1 MIRRPPRS
9 TRTDTLFPYT
19 TLFRSIENLAH
30 RLNLVGRQAGASHRD
45 MAIVEAS
52 RARSLLNLGA
62 GGLAG
67 LLVVRPIVDDH
78 RHPRGF
84 QFRHVGGLDLAA
96 DQRAFVES
104 AHQHGYPSCAATTST
119 KACP

>member
-1 MIRRPPRS
+1 
-9 TRTDTLFPYT
+9 
-19 TLFRSIENLAH
+19 
-30 RLNLVGRQAGASHRD
+30 

-119 KACP
+119 KACPSRSSLAAPTPERLASVPRVVGFSSAISRSVLSWNTT

>member
-1 MIRRPPRS
+1 
-9 TRTDTLFPYT
+9 
-19 TLFRSIENLAH
+19 
-30 RLNLVGRQAGASHRD
+30 

-84 QFRHVGGLDLAA
+84 QFPHVGGLDLAA

-104 AHQHGYPSCAATTST
+104 AHQHGYPSSAATDRKNAVEGKSCSVRVDPGGHRINN
-119 KACP
+119 KKKKKK